1 MMRHIFKAMDSYNQF
16 ADEQEDEYE
25 ALINPEAVKPG
36 SSMRRKKASQDEL
49 GFGNSGEVWILV
61 AAGTVL
67 LLAVGLGV
75 WAWWT
80 LKSYDL
86 SLSPAKRMASTA
98 AAGSHDE
105 V

>member
-1 MMRHIFKAMDSYNQF
+1 MMRHIFKTMDSYSQF

-36 SSMRRKKASQDEL
+36 SSMRRKKISQAEEIGL
-49 GFGNSGEVWILV
+49 GSNGEMWILI
-61 AAGTVL
+61 AAGSVL
-67 LLAVGLGV
+67 LLAIGLGV

-86 SLSPAKRMASTA
+86 SPPAKRLASTA
-98 AAGSHDE
+98 SAGHE